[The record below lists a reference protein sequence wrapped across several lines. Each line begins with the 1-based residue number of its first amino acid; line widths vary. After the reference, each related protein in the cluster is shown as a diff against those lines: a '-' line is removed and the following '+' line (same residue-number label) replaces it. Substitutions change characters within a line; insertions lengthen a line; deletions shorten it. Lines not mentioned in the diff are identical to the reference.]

1 MESGHYAVIARD
13 TARGSE
19 NLIHDDA
26 VARRLGFAGGLVP
39 GVDVYAY
46 MTHAPV
52 ARWGRDWLAH
62 GGFSLRLARPVYDGE
77 ETVVEAS
84 GDAATM
90 VVTALSGGRACGEGR
105 ATLRCAAPPAWRG
118 TDWPDIPAADARP
131 PASRETLAPGTALGA
146 FCDGPARE
154 GHDAYLAEVSEG
166 LALYAEAGL
175 VHPGYLLKRANE
187 ALSRNVRLGP
197 WMHTASEVCNLRA
210 LGLDEPFSTRALV
223 LTNQDRKGHLF
234 VDIDVLIAAA
244 GDDPVCRIRHT
255 AIYEP
260 RQLREEK
267 GET

>member
-1 MESGHYAVIARD
+1 MTGGRYSVIARD

-26 VARRLGFAGGLVP
+26 VARRLGFAGSLVP

-46 MTHAPV
+46 MTQAPV

-62 GGFSLRLARPVYDGE
+62 GGFSLTLARPVYDGD

-84 GDAATM
+84 EDGETM
-90 VVTALSGGRACGEGR
+90 AVTAMSRGQACGTGI
-105 ATLRCAAPPAWRG
+105 ATLRCEAPPAWHG
-118 TDWPDIPAADARP
+118 LDWPDIPAEDARP
-131 PASRETLAPGTALGA
+131 PASRETLAAGTALGA

-154 GHDAYLAEVSEG
+154 AHDAYLAGVSEG
-166 LALYAEAGL
+166 LALYGEAGL

-210 LGLDEPFSTRALV
+210 LGLDEPFSTRAVV
-223 LTNQDRKGHLF
+223 LANQDRKGHLF

-260 RQLREEK
+260 RQLRVGK